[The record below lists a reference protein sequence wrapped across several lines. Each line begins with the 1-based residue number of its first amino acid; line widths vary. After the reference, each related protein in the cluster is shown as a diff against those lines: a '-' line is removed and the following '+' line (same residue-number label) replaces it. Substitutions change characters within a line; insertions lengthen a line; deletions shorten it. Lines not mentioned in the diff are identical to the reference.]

1 VGQPG
6 VDDGVESL
14 SVHGPHD
21 LRLFF
26 RVVIPGFRRGQRMS
40 IIVPPRKTMMCSSGA
55 QPSPSRTS
63 LLRLMRFISLTVPS
77 EKSDW
82 CPQSHTNDDGKS
94 SRGIMHLDRDDGH
107 SETDVRQP
115 GLQGDSTEMPERLPD
130 AVPR

>member
-1 VGQPG
+1 
-6 VDDGVESL
+6 
-14 SVHGPHD
+14 
-21 LRLFF
+21 
-26 RVVIPGFRRGQRMS
+26 
-40 IIVPPRKTMMCSSGA
+40 
-55 QPSPSRTS
+55 
-63 LLRLMRFISLTVPS
+63 MRFISLTVPS

-115 GLQGDSTEMPERLPD
+115 GLQVDSTEMPERLPD